1 MCCID
6 QLNSPSTHV
15 SGQLIATSHFSLFET
30 IEYFI
35 SAIFNNCR
43 QSSDTSQL
51 HRSSGRSM
59 PTKSRHCGD
68 ALKPQF
74 AHSNCLR
81 FRGRAKPF
89 SAELAWFT
97 NDNAAI
103 RETRIVKNHR
113 EIKQFGRGR
122 KSRRRRRHH
131 ARRNFCGFPRFVVLS
146 LRRYDL
152 IFEFKFLIYKS
163 KNEKS
168 AML

>member
-15 SGQLIATSHFSLFET
+15 SCQLIATSPFSLFKT
-30 IEYFI
+30 IEYYI

-43 QSSDTSQL
+43 QCSDTTQF

-103 RETRIVKNHR
+103 WETRIVKNHR
-113 EIKQFGRGR
+113 EIKQFGRVRG
-122 KSRRRRRHH
+122 SRRLRRHH
-131 ARRNFCGFPRFVVLS
+131 ARRNFYGFPLFVVFS
-146 LRRYDL
+146 L
-152 IFEFKFLIYKS
+152 KQ
-163 KNEKS
+163 
-168 AML
+168 